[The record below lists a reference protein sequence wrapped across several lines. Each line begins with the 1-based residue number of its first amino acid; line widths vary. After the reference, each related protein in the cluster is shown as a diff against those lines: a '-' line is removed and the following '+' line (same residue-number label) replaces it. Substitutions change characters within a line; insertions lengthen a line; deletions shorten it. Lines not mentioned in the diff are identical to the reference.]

1 MDKSIQYATAVDE
14 YYSMQE
20 GNLGVLKQMTQ
31 KQVMLSTENR
41 RWFELKQ
48 GPATCDKIHE
58 SGDYYANWNKQDK
71 EKTLYD
77 VSSTCR

>member
-1 MDKSIQYATAVDE
+1 MDE

-20 GNLGVLKQMTQ
+20 GNLGVHKQMTQ
-31 KQVMLSTENR
+31 KQVMPSTENR

-48 GPATCDKIHE
+48 GPATCDKKHE
-58 SGDYYANWNKQDK
+58 SEDYYANWNKQDK

-77 VSSTCR
+77 VSSMCS